1 MQLATEFRVYVGTYG
16 KYAAGSIAG
25 QWLDLSEYADYEDFH
40 AKCLEIHADESDPEF
55 MYQDHE
61 GIPGQLISESW
72 ISPEVWEWVEMSET
86 DREITVA
93 YMCLTDYTFA
103 ELGGV
108 WGAWRQAL
116 DSHMGQYES
125 EADAAEQ
132 MTSECFL
139 RGLPSWIVI
148 DWDATWGNQ
157 LGQNYLSGMI
167 NGELWVFNNR

>member
-1 MQLATEFRVYVGTYG
+1 MQLATEFRVYVGTYA
-16 KYAAGSIAG
+16 KYNAGSIAG
-25 QWLDLSEYADYEDFH
+25 EWLDLSDFADHDDFH

-55 MYQDHE
+55 MFQDHE

-72 ISPEVWEWVEMSET
+72 ISPEVWEWLEMSEF
-86 DREITVA
+86 DREITIA

-108 WGAWRQAL
+108 WVAKRQAE
-116 DSHMGQYES
+116 DNYVGQYES
-125 EADAAEQ
+125 ESDAAEAIAGE
-132 MTSECFL
+132 SIPDNF
-139 RGLPSWIVI
+139 PSWIVI

-157 LGQNYLSGMI
+157 LGQDYLSGMI